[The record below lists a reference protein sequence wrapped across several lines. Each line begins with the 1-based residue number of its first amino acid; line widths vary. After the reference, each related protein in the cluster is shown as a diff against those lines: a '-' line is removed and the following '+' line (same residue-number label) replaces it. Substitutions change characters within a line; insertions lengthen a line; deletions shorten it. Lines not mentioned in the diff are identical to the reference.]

1 MAAQSVA
8 SVLKIGVI
16 GVGMVGGPLSSLW
29 AQAGHEV
36 LVSSR
41 NPSSLTAPEPNGRVG
56 TPEEA
61 AAFGDVVLLAIP
73 FSATAGLSAACK
85 AALAGKVIIDANNA
99 FPHRDGAA
107 AVEALEAGTGSG
119 SWTAAQLPA
128 GCRVVKAFN
137 TWPFFRMSVDPG
149 RAGQPCVP
157 VASDDEEA
165 LHLVAKLVADAGLD
179 AVPLTGLGLKA
190 SARFDAGSPIGPNS
204 GAVEAQVRTYLGLLS
219 PPAGPSGEGGEL

>member
-1 MAAQSVA
+1 MAAVQSVA
-8 SVLKIGVI
+8 SAIKIGVI

-73 FSATAGLSAACK
+73 FSATASLSAACK
-85 AALAGKVIIDANNA
+85 AAMDGKVVIDANNA
-99 FPHRDGAA
+99 FPHRDGDA
-107 AVEALEAGTGSG
+107 AVEALGSGAGSG
-119 SWTAAQLPA
+119 SWTAAQLPS

-137 TWPFFRMSVDPG
+137 TWPFFRMAVNPG

-157 VASDDEEA
+157 VASDDDGA
-165 LHLVAKLVADAGLD
+165 LQLVAKLVADAGLD

-190 SARFDAGSPIGPNS
+190 SAHFDAGTPIGPNS
-204 GAVEAQVRTYLGLLS
+204 GVVEAQVRAHLGL
-219 PPAGPSGEGGEL
+219 PPPEGSSGEGGEL